1 MKSVRDGSGSDWVRS
16 SPYMET
22 ADQSSISPAFWSVV
36 RATATEVRG
45 AFLSMP
51 DEPYRGAKG
60 IFPQVW
66 CEWGSIALA
75 EVLVAHE
82 LGEWTFVEMKL
93 PDSPPGHSWIELRGD
108 RSTALFT
115 IDITLDQF
123 PEWDDW
129 YLGTAPTPVPL
140 EVQPDRLCGTL
151 ARLAGGRHEFVICGV
166 RREDAPVRS
175 TGLDGA
181 AGLPT

>member
-1 MKSVRDGSGSDWVRS
+1 
-16 SPYMET
+16 MET

-93 PDSPPGHSWIELRGD
+93 PDSPSGHSWIELRGD

-129 YLGTAPTPVPL
+129 YLGTAPTPALSKFSRTGYVGPWR
-140 EVQPDRLCGTL
+140 DW
-151 ARLAGGRHEFVICGV
+151 
-166 RREDAPVRS
+166 PVVATNS
-175 TGLDGA
+175 SYA
-181 AGLPT
+181 AYAEKMFRYVAQV